1 MFISWWHLDGLPD
14 VSPPGAGGRPNGQLK
29 WALWSV
35 KWKKAPFGTFQ
46 NSGYEIRD
54 FAAREGEDGFE
65 LEALRTRKT
74 GRGH

>member
-1 MFISWWHLDGLPD
+1 MGCQMCPHLGQEGDPMDSSSGHCG
-14 VSPPGAGGRPNGQLK
+14 VSSG
-29 WALWSV
+29 
-35 KWKKAPFGTFQ
+35 KKAPFGTFQ

-54 FAAREGEDGFE
+54 FAAREDEDGFE